1 MDFRNALAA
10 SESGG
15 DYGIVNDLG
24 YTGRYQ
30 FGDARL
36 TDFRNATGMDFTMDQ
51 FRGNPDLQ
59 EQAYAWHMADIDR
72 AIASNGLDRYV
83 GQTVGGVP
91 ITIDG
96 LRAMAHLGGVG
107 GMTKFV
113 TSGGA
118 YNPADA
124 NGTSLADYGLKF
136 GAGGSRS
143 GQGGQPSN
151 PLAPQGQPMM
161 PQQPQMSDYMNF
173 AQVDPSAF
181 MNRPNALQYQPIQPT
196 SLRGA

>member
-15 DYGIVNDLG
+15 DYGVVNDLG

-36 TDFRNATGMDFTMDQ
+36 TDFRRATGLDFTMDQ
-51 FRGNPDLQ
+51 FRNDPRLQ
-59 EQAYAWHMADIDR
+59 EQAYVWHIADIDR
-72 AIASNGLDRYV
+72 AIQANGLDQYI
-83 GQTVGGVP
+83 GKTINGVP
-91 ITIDG
+91 ITLDG

-113 TSGGA
+113 TTGGA

-124 NGTSLADYGLKF
+124 NGTSLSDYGMKF
-136 GAGGSRS
+136 AGGSSQRTLTP
-143 GQGGQPSN
+143 QRAEPVQPR
-151 PLAPQGQPMM
+151 QIT
-161 PQQPQMSDYMNF
+161 DYVNF
-173 AQVDPSAF
+173 AQIDPQAF
-181 MNRPNALQYQPIQPT
+181 MNRRNPLQYQPIIAQPT
-196 SLRGA
+196 NSLRGA

>member
-30 FGDARL
+30 FGEARL
-36 TDFRNATGMDFTMDQ
+36 TDFRDATGLDFTMDQ
-51 FRGNPDLQ
+51 FRSNPELQ
-59 EQAYAWHMADIDR
+59 ERAYAWHMADIDR
-72 AIASNGLDRYV
+72 AITSNGLDRYV
-83 GQTVGGVP
+83 GQNVGGVP

-124 NGTSLADYGLKF
+124 NGTSLADYGMKF
-136 GAGGSRS
+136 GAGGGRSR
-143 GQGGQPSN
+143 QGARLSN
-151 PLAPQGQPMM
+151 PLAPQGQQM
-161 PQQPQMSDYMNF
+161 QQPQLSDYMNF
-173 AQVDPSAF
+173 AQTDPSAF
-181 MNRPNALQYQPIQPT
+181 MRQPNALQYQQLQPT

>member
-15 DYGIVNDLG
+15 DYGVVNDLG

-36 TDFRNATGMDFTMDQ
+36 TDFRRATGLDFTMDQ
-51 FRGNPDLQ
+51 FRNDPRLQ
-59 EQAYAWHMADIDR
+59 EQAYAWHIADIDR
-72 AIASNGLDRYV
+72 AIQANGLDQYI
-83 GQTVGGVP
+83 GKTINGVP
-91 ITIDG
+91 ITLDG

-113 TSGGA
+113 TTGGV

-124 NGTSLADYGLKF
+124 NGTSLSDYGMKF
-136 GAGGSRS
+136 AE
-143 GQGGQPSN
+143 QAQTN
-151 PLAPQGQPMM
+151 ALAPQAQPL
-161 PQQPQMSDYMNF
+161 PQRETPRLSDYVNF
-173 AQVDPSAF
+173 ARSEAQPYVMPRTARAYEIPQIP
-181 MNRPNALQYQPIQPT
+181 MN

>member
-15 DYGIVNDLG
+15 NYGVVNDLG

-36 TDFRNATGMDFTMDQ
+36 TDFRRATGQDFTMDQ
-51 FRGNPDLQ
+51 FRNDPALQ

-72 AIASNGLDRYV
+72 AIQANGLDQYI
-83 GQTVGGVP
+83 GQSVNGVP
-91 ITIDG
+91 ITLDG

-113 TSGGA
+113 TTGGA

-124 NGTSLADYGLKF
+124 NGTSLSDYAVKF
-136 GAGGSRS
+136 AGGTA
-143 GQGGQPSN
+143 QPSN
-151 PLAPQGQPMM
+151 TLAPQGQP
-161 PQQPQMSDYMNF
+161 QQPEAPKLSDYVSF
-173 AQVDPSAF
+173 AAADPQAY
-181 MNRPNALQYQPIQPT
+181 MRQRNALQMQAIPT
-196 SLRGA
+196 FQRGA

>member
-15 DYGIVNDLG
+15 NYGVVNDLG

-36 TDFRNATGMDFTMDQ
+36 TDFRRATGQDFTMDQ
-51 FRGNPDLQ
+51 FRTDPALQ
-59 EQAYAWHMADIDR
+59 EQAYAWHVSDIDR
-72 AIASNGLDRYV
+72 AIQSNGLDKYI
-83 GQTVGGVP
+83 GQTIGGVP
-91 ITIDG
+91 ITLDG
-96 LRAMAHLGGVG
+96 LRAIAHLGGVG

-136 GAGGSRS
+136 AGGD
-143 GQGGQPSN
+143 GGQPN
-151 PLAPQGQPMM
+151 ALAPQGQPM
-161 PQQPQMSDYMNF
+161 QQPEPPRLSDYVNF
-173 AQVDPSAF
+173 QQMDAQAF
-181 MNRPNALQYQPIQPT
+181 MNPRRQLSYQPLQT
-196 SLRGA
+196 TNTLRGV

>member
-51 FRGNPDLQ
+51 FRGSPDLQ

-72 AIASNGLDRYV
+72 AITSNGLDRYV

-136 GAGGSRS
+136 GAGGGRS
-143 GQGGQPSN
+143 GQGAQPSN
-151 PLAPQGQPMM
+151 PLAPQGQMM

-173 AQVDPSAF
+173 AQTDPSAF

>member
-15 DYGIVNDLG
+15 NYGVVNDLG

-36 TDFRNATGMDFTMDQ
+36 TDFRNATGLNFTMDQ
-51 FRGNPDLQ
+51 FRNDPALQ
-59 EQAYAWHMADIDR
+59 EQAYSWHIADIDR
-72 AIASNGLDRYV
+72 TIKENGLDRYI

-91 ITIDG
+91 ITLDG

-124 NGTSLADYGLKF
+124 NGTSLSDYAVKF
-136 GAGGSRS
+136 AGQTGNALAS
-143 GQGGQPSN
+143 QPS
-151 PLAPQGQPMM
+151 
-161 PQQPQMSDYMNF
+161 PQMAQQAQPRLSDYVSF

-181 MNRPNALQYQPIQPT
+181 MTRRAAVPVQAIPT
-196 SLRGA
+196 FNSLRGA